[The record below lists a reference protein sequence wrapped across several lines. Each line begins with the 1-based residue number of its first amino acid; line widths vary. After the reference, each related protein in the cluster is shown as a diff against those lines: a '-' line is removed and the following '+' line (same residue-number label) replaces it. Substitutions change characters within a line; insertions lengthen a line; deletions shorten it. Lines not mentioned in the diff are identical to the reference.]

1 MHGSLRGYDLQ
12 HGDRLCALVCGACR
26 QQVVYPGGRR
36 GTAVIEALAS
46 MDLQY
51 PEVSEAQFKELA
63 AAKEALIAGDEL

>member
-1 MHGSLRGYDLQ
+1 
-12 HGDRLCALVCGACR
+12 
-26 QQVVYPGGRR
+26 VVYPGGRR